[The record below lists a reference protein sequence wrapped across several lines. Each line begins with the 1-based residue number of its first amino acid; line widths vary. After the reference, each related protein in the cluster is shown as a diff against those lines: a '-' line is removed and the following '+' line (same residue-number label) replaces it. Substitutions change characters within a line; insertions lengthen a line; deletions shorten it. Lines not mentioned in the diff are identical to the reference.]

1 MLTLQRVQKLR
12 VCPVVV
18 VAKQINAPPML
29 QKLPWL
35 KVDEEKFCENVFS
48 CFRYFKPYK
57 YRKLFA

>member
-29 QKLPWL
+29 QKLHWL
-35 KVDEEKFCENVFS
+35 KVDEEKFCEK
-48 CFRYFKPYK
+48 CFLMF
-57 YRKLFA
+57 LIF